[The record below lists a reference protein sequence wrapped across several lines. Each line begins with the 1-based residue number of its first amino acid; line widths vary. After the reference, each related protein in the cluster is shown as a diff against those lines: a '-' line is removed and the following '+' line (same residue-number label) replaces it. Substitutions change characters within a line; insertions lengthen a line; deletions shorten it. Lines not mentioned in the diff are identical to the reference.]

1 MKFLLCF
8 TIESDILIL
17 RRVVYQ
23 FNVRNNILYIY
34 VVASLFYNPIFLASA
49 IFYFEKKT
57 SLEFLKIIRDLFK
70 TVIFIGLLI
79 YAHILNFLSLS
90 VNFVS
95 LFFFGL
101 CTILF
106 IFLFTKKD
114 NSHYTLHTKVSAIL
128 LSPIIEEVI
137 CREIA
142 YNSDYILISY
152 ILGTI
157 IFIFFHFA
165 FDFKSI
171 IYFLCMSSLLFLLRE
186 QSGAV
191 LNSILLHMLM
201 NLTIIYR
208 K

>member
-1 MKFLLCF
+1 MEYSAQEICDLVSQATAKQIHIDLPSSKSGVK
-8 TIESDILIL
+8 IRAEKEGWKSRI
-17 RRVVYQ
+17 VQ
-23 FNVRNNILYIY
+23 GKGGRNGQ
-34 VVASLFYNPIFLASA
+34 
-49 IFYFEKKT
+49 
-57 SLEFLKIIRDLFK
+57 K
-70 TVIFIGLLI
+70 TVYSLPNDVIKELQAKGLIPLLEKSKLPFFMSL
-79 YAHILNFLSLS
+79 HKILDTL
-90 VNFVS
+90 
-95 LFFFGL
+95 
-101 CTILF
+101 LF

-114 NSHYTLHTKVSAIL
+114 NSHYPLHTKVSAIL

-142 YNSDYILISY
+142 YNSDYVWVSY

-186 QSGAV
+186 QSGSV
-191 LNSILLHMLM
+191 LNSILLHMMM
-201 NLTIIYR
+201 NITVIYR